1 MKNTQSAI
9 FAEEQQ
15 QYFYY
20 HLEFS
25 LNGEI
30 SSAALKAVIQNFN
43 FTIDSVNTL
52 IAFSSKSLSL
62 LGMDIPA
69 QLKDFPNYHGVQD
82 LTMPSTQ
89 GDILVWLKSDNQS
102 LLMDQMLAI
111 VGAMKNIG
119 SLDIEVNGFNY
130 HNSRDMIGFVDGTGN
145 PKTDE
150 LRYQAAVIPQNEI
163 GAGGSYVM
171 TQKWV
176 TDLAAFNQH
185 PVKEQEQII
194 GRTKVDDIELEGD
207 EQPND
212 SHVSRTDIKID
223 GVAQKIWR
231 SSSPYASATEQGLYF
246 LAFSC
251 ELTRFESQIHSM
263 LGLSDDGVHDRLM
276 EFSKPVSGSYWFAP
290 SQTQLK
296 TIQK

>member
-62 LGMDIPA
+62 LGMDIPT

-82 LTMPSTQ
+82 LSMPSTQ

-119 SLDIEVNGFNY
+119 SLDIEVSGFNY

-150 LRYQAAVIPQNEI
+150 LRYQAAVIPHNEI
-163 GAGGSYVM
+163 GADGSYVM

-176 TDLAAFNQH
+176 TDLASFNQR

-207 EQPND
+207 EQPNN
-212 SHVSRTDIKID
+212 SHVSRTDIKVD

-251 ELTRFESQIHSM
+251 ELSRFESQIHSM
-263 LGLSDDGVHDRLM
+263 LGLTDDGVHDRLM

-290 SQTQLK
+290 SQVQLEAL
-296 TIQK
+296 